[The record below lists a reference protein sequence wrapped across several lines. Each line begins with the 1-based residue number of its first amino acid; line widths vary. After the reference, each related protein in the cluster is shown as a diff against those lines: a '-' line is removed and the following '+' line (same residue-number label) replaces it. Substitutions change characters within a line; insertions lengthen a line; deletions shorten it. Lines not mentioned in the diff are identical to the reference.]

1 MATTALASL
10 PSPSR
15 PQASVSLSAR
25 RARPRGRIPAR
36 PGLVVLAGCLGIVA
50 GAGCGAERPVVVD
63 GSSTVFPIS
72 VAAQVAFTRA
82 VEGVPK
88 ITVDYHGTGGG
99 FGRYIEGEVDI
110 VNASRPAKPIE
121 EERAWAR
128 GYVWSRYLVGHDGIT
143 VAVNPSNT
151 FVDALS
157 IDQLRALFE
166 RGSAIKTW
174 RDLDPEWPDQ
184 AISFYTPD
192 PDSGTYDTFVHEAL
206 DLAEQRDDI
215 QPSADD
221 NVLVNGIA
229 GDVNSLGYF
238 GFAYY
243 MANRDRLRA
252 VPIRKDDDAEPVAPM
267 IETIYDGSYVPL
279 SRPLFIYVKDEAMRR
294 PATAEFVS
302 FYLDHVEDLAG
313 QAGYVPPNTR
323 ERSENLATLGRVKA
337 TISVAGSA
345 PPTAD

>member
-1 MATTALASL
+1 MRST
-10 PSPSR
+10 
-15 PQASVSLSAR
+15 
-25 RARPRGRIPAR
+25 
-36 PGLVVLAGCLGIVA
+36 LVVMTLSLGVVS
-50 GAGCGAERPVVVD
+50 GCGGELPVVVD

-72 VAAQVAFTRA
+72 VAAQVAYTRA

-110 VNASRPAKPIE
+110 VNASRPAKAIE
-121 EERAWAR
+121 QEKAWAR
-128 GYVWSRYLVGHDGIT
+128 GFLWTRYLVGHDGIT
-143 VAVNPSNT
+143 VAVNPANT

-157 IDQLRALFE
+157 IAQLQALFE
-166 RGSAIKTW
+166 RGSTITTW
-174 RDLDPEWPDQ
+174 RDLNPEWPDQ
-184 AISFYTPD
+184 PISFYTPD

-206 DLAEQRDDI
+206 DLSEQREDI

-243 MANRDRLRA
+243 MANQDRLRA
-252 VPIRKDDDAEPVAPM
+252 VPIRKSDDAEPIAPL

-279 SRPLFIYVKDEAMRR
+279 SRPLFIYVKDEAMKR
-294 PATAEFVS
+294 PVTAEFVT
-302 FYLDHVEDLAG
+302 FYLDHVAKLAE
-313 QAGYVPPNTR
+313 QAGYVPPNSQ
-323 ERSENLATLGRVKA
+323 ERSENLATLSQVKA
-337 TISVAGSA
+337 SISMAETTSTPV
-345 PPTAD
+345 D

>member
-1 MATTALASL
+1 MATIASPSL
-10 PSPSR
+10 PL
-15 PQASVSLSAR
+15 QASAIFKGRLACLRRSFPARLALVVVTVSL
-25 RARPRGRIPAR
+25 
-36 PGLVVLAGCLGIVA
+36 GLAAGCEG
-50 GAGCGAERPVVVD
+50 ERPVVVD

-72 VAAQVAFTRA
+72 VAAQVAYTRA

-110 VNASRPAKPIE
+110 VNASRPAKAIE

-128 GYVWSRYLVGHDGIT
+128 GYTWSRYLVGHDGIT
-143 VAVNPSNT
+143 VAVNPENT
-151 FVDALS
+151 FVDSLS
-157 IDQLRALFE
+157 ITQLQALFE
-166 RGSAIKTW
+166 RDSTITTW
-174 RDLDPEWPDQ
+174 RDLNPEWPDQ
-184 AISFYTPD
+184 PISFYTPD

-206 DLAEQRDDI
+206 DLSEQREDI

-229 GDVNSLGYF
+229 GDLNSLGYF

-243 MANRDRLRA
+243 MANQDRLRA
-252 VPIRKDDDAEPVAPM
+252 VPIRRSDDAEPVPPS

-279 SRPLFIYVKDEAMRR
+279 SRPLFIYVKDEAMKR
-294 PATAEFVS
+294 PVTAEFVT
-302 FYLDHVEDLAG
+302 FYLDHVAELAE
-313 QAGYVPPNTR
+313 QAGYVSPNLQ

-337 TISVAGSA
+337 TITVAETTSSVA
-345 PPTAD
+345 D